1 MVLLVYQLAVIF
13 CYTELLPIPQWM
25 DKSSSP
31 QLCEIGNESRQE
43 DSRCSEHQNK
53 SYAQKSITDL
63 QDKLKTGN
71 SCTESRTY
79 KLRNWKKGILNGNQ
93 STRNPPEVFDASH
106 IKPMEE
112 IGDYNFAKIKDSETT
127 KRYYFPYREKR
138 LEEWINK
145 EEDRPHKI
153 RPQEFK
159 FPENSR
165 LHLPDS
171 SDVTSS
177 QNCDETMQPE
187 NSKDQTLPKSYSFP
201 FRRKPLQTWME
212 TPENRIENPEITSSM
227 PHWRTIDGSMV
238 EPKCKIRRSLS
249 GSELIAED
257 PDSNTKYDK
266 HKSFSQSVEIS
277 NVSNPLSGELSK
289 DSPTAFDKIKL
300 GFKNCVTKVK
310 RDSFKTNAA
319 KPVVKK
325 RVIKKGIF
333 QSKENIC
340 ADLAQSCTSSK
351 SLMNDHLNKMSLSPS
366 YPGYLSF
373 EKDL

>member
-25 DKSSSP
+25 NKSYSP

-43 DSRCSEHQNK
+43 DSQCSKRQNE
-53 SYAQKSITDL
+53 SSAQKSITDL
-63 QDKLKTGN
+63 KDKLKTGN
-71 SCTESRTY
+71 SCIESRTY
-79 KLRNWKKGILNGNQ
+79 KLRNWKKGILNENQ

-106 IKPMEE
+106 IKPMEG
-112 IGDYNFAKIKDSETT
+112 IGDYNFAKVKDSETT

-138 LEEWINK
+138 LEQWINK
-145 EEDRPHKI
+145 EDRPHKI
-153 RPQEFK
+153 RPWEFK
-159 FPENSR
+159 FPESSR

-212 TPENRIENPEITSSM
+212 TPENRNENPEITSSM
-227 PHWRTIDGSMV
+227 SHWRIIDGSIA

-257 PDSNTKYDK
+257 PDSHAKYDK

-277 NVSNPLSGELSK
+277 NVSNALSGESSK

-310 RDSFKTNAA
+310 KDSFKTNAT

-340 ADLAQSCTSSK
+340 ADLAQSCTPSK
-351 SLMNDHLNKMSLSPS
+351 SLMNDHLNKMS
-366 YPGYLSF
+366 
-373 EKDL
+373 